1 VKEDVLAFRS
11 YRMDWRSKALA
22 FRVLDAAPRGDQLYY
37 LLQKRVTKTVPRQ
50 LSPTAAT
57 ARRFVQH
64 VEAVQRHAPGDLS
77 QRTLFEF
84 GAGWDL
90 YGNLVAWCFGIGTQ
104 LVYDLRRWMRPDQVN
119 VVIRHLMQ
127 DPPPGALRVPM
138 ETLPEGDGFDEA
150 LRTRYGIDYRAPAD
164 AGATGLPDA
173 SVDLI
178 FTTSVLEHV
187 PEPALRRLMAESRR
201 LAKPGA
207 VISHVIDYSDHYAH
221 ADPSI
226 GPYNFLRFGEAAWQA
241 FNPGIHYQ
249 NRLRHADHLRIFA
262 QTGFRLLQELPEQ
275 PTDAAEALARIP
287 LAAPFRDRPVEELA
301 PVVGQVVL
309 TVDR

>member
-1 VKEDVLAFRS
+1 MAFRS
-11 YRMDWRSKALA
+11 YRMDWRGKALA
-22 FRVLDAAPRGDQLYY
+22 FRVLDAAPRGDALYY
-37 LLQKRVTKTVPRQ
+37 QLQKRVTKTVPRQ
-50 LSPTAAT
+50 LAPTAAT
-57 ARRFVQH
+57 ARRFLEH
-64 VEAVQRHAPGDLS
+64 IEAARRHGRGDLS

-90 YGNLVAWCFGIGTQ
+90 YGNLVAWCCGVDRQ
-104 LVYDLRRWMRPDQVN
+104 LVYDLRRWARPDQIN
-119 VVIRHLMQ
+119 VVVRHLMQ
-127 DPPPGALRVPM
+127 DPPAGAQRTPRALVP
-138 ETLPEGDGFDEA
+138 EHGRFEDA
-150 LRTRYGIDYRAPAD
+150 LLEHYGIDYRAPAD
-164 AGATGLPDA
+164 AGDTGLPDG

-187 PEPALRRLMAESRR
+187 PEPALRRLMAECRR
-201 LAKPGA
+201 LAGPGA

-226 GPYNFLRFGEAAWQA
+226 GPYNFLRFGDAAWQA

-249 NRLRHADHLRIFA
+249 NRLRHADYLRLFA
-262 QTGFRLLQELPEQ
+262 QSGFRLLEERAEQ
-275 PTDAAEALARIP
+275 PEGAADALARVK
-287 LAAPFRDRPVEELA
+287 LAPRFRDRPVQELA